1 MGLYHVRRLLNVLW
15 LGVAVAASVNG
26 CSRATPESGQS
37 ATAPHP
43 DQGLKG
49 NLAALGQAD
58 DLGREIKLNGV
69 AHRVAIIGPGATE
82 ALFAMGAGDALVGRD
97 QYSNYPAAALK
108 VPVVGDYTGPFPE
121 KVVAVRP
128 DLVVLQGETWDKA
141 RVDAWQQKCGVPVAN
156 LKSNSLQQVAQDI
169 ERLGAWVGAGEKA
182 QQVASLLRRPYP
194 DIVWNT
200 AFFEVQRSPL
210 MTAGQGTLLNNL
222 MQAAAMHNVAD
233 KVQGYK
239 QYNLEDLAAKPP
251 DIYIVAEQ
259 KPDKARVLRELR
271 QQPGLRDLPCIKQG
285 RIIDVP
291 SDWVERPGP
300 RLGQGIDE
308 LVRQAKP
315 FLPPH
320 GSHK

>member
-1 MGLYHVRRLLNVLW
+1 MSLHYLHRLVAGFW
-15 LGVAVAASVNG
+15 LGAALAVALNG
-26 CSRATPESGQS
+26 CSRATPESGQI
-37 ATAPHP
+37 TAVPQP
-43 DQGLKG
+43 NQGLKG
-49 NLAALGQAD
+49 NLTALGQAD

-69 AHRVAIIGPGATE
+69 AGRVAIIGPGATE
-82 ALFAMGAGDALVGRD
+82 ALFVMGAGAALVGRD
-97 QYSNYPAAALK
+97 QYTDYPPAALK
-108 VPVVGDYTGPFPE
+108 APVIGDYTGPFPE

-128 DLVVLQGETWDKA
+128 DLVILQGETWDKA
-141 RVDAWQQKCGVPVAN
+141 RLDAWQQKCGVPVAN
-156 LKSNSLQQVAQDI
+156 LKSNSLEQVAQDI

-182 QQVASLLRRPYP
+182 QQVAAPLRRPYP
-194 DIVWNT
+194 DIIWNT

-210 MTAGQGTLLNNL
+210 MTAGQGTLLNNM

-233 KVQGYK
+233 KVKGYK
-239 QYNLEDLAAKPP
+239 QYSLEDLAAKPP

-271 QQPGLRDLPCIKQG
+271 QQPGLRDLPCIKLG
-285 RIIDVP
+285 RVIDVP
-291 SDWVERPGP
+291 ADWVERPGP

-320 GSHK
+320 GTHA